1 VSAEAVRRSPAAPAM
16 TASQPGTRFEFEEV
30 FEEPE
35 GIDASSSV
43 FMATA
48 LLRPS
53 CDICVSFVIAIE

>member
-1 VSAEAVRRSPAAPAM
+1 M
-16 TASQPGTRFEFEEV
+16 TASQRGTRFEFEEV